1 MNLLTTSGNR
11 IVDAATG
18 AAVRLRGVNRSGL
31 EYAWPDEDGFASG
44 AGISRAEI
52 EWIATKWAANVMRLP
67 FSQDRVLGGFAGRG
81 AEDYLRDIDRIVGW
95 AERYGVYTLLDL
107 HWIGEEVARLPDEG
121 SVETWSLLARRYRGR
136 ACVLYDIFN
145 EPHDVTMGEWK
156 PWALRL
162 IDTIRAESPAALAFV
177 SGVDWGYDL
186 RGFPLQRA
194 NVAYSTHVYPNK
206 GGDWD
211 GAFGQLARSW
221 PVFAGECGGEDR
233 DAAWGRRLFRYFDAL
248 DIGFAAWGWSDRPLL
263 VERYQ
268 ATAFGELVRD
278 AIRD

>member
-11 IVDAATG
+11 ILDAATG
-18 AAVRLRGVNRSGL
+18 ATVRLRGVNRSGL

-52 EWIATKWAANVMRLP
+52 EWIATKWQANLIRLP
-67 FSQDRVLGGFAGRG
+67 FSQDRVLNGFADRS
-81 AEDYLRDIDRIVGW
+81 AEEYLRDIDRVVGW

-107 HWIGEEVARLPDEG
+107 QWIGGEVARLPDEG
-121 SVETWSLLARRYRGR
+121 SVETWQTLARRYCGR
-136 ACVLYDIFN
+136 ACVLYDVFN
-145 EPHDVTMGEWK
+145 EPHDVAMREWN

-162 IDTIRAESPAALAFV
+162 IDTVRAENPAALVFV

-186 RGFPLQRA
+186 GGFPLDRA
-194 NVAYSTHVYPNK
+194 NLVYSTHPYPNK
-206 GGDWD
+206 SLDWER
-211 GAFGQLARSW
+211 AFGRLARSW

-233 DAAWGRRLFRYFDAL
+233 DVEWGRRLFEYFNEL
-248 DIGFAAWGWSDRPLL
+248 GMGFAAWGWSDRPLL

-268 ATAFGELVRD
+268 ATPFGKLVRD